1 MSVRTTLTAAILV
14 LSAVL
19 LAACGGPEDSSKT
32 PPPSSFLLT
41 DISGASFG
49 SDFRLVDH
57 TGRPRSL
64 ADFRGKVVALFFGY
78 THCPDLCTPAMAKL
92 ADTMKILEDK
102 AGQVQVLF
110 VTIDPEQDTPEVL
123 ARYVSGFNP
132 AFLGLSGD
140 MQAIDTTIKE
150 FRVVNQKQVNAAT
163 GQTTTDHSMGIY
175 IFDTTGKIRL
185 YADGSK
191 DQQMLAHDIA
201 VLLSQS

>member
-1 MSVRTTLTAAILV
+1 M

-19 LAACGGPEDSSKT
+19 LAACNGSEDSSKT
-32 PPPSSFLLT
+32 PSPSSFLLT

-49 SDFRLVDH
+49 RDFRLVDH

-64 ADFRGKVVALFFGY
+64 ADFRGNVVALFFGY

-92 ADTMKILEDK
+92 AATMKVLGNK
-102 AGQVQVLF
+102 AGHVQVLF
-110 VTIDPEQDTPEVL
+110 ITIDPEQDTPEVL

-140 MQAIDTTIKE
+140 MQVIDRTIKE
-150 FRVVNQKQVNAAT
+150 FKVVNQKQVNAET
-163 GQTTTDHSMGIY
+163 GQITTDHSMGIY
-175 IFDTTGKIRL
+175 IFDTAGKIRL
-185 YADGSK
+185 YADSSK

-201 VLLSQS
+201 VLLDQS